1 MEDVLCDF
9 VDAGDG
15 KECSDVKI
23 RGKSNYL
30 LILEAGSKLEKDP
43 NADSICIA
51 QFEQDIVDVH
61 CLHIMFC
68 ASADNGYARVLGPH
82 RNTKNQITLVEGPPF
97 AREIKELAYS
107 FQTTSFPQVFRAQKL
122 SKHISANSTNP
133 TLTKHS
139 HRHRHRHR
147 HRHTHLKLRLSSTN
161 LHLPL
166 PRRYFSLLTFFSI
179 LLPNNT
185 LGPKPKIQN
194 QTIRAQKH
202 PRPPGRHT
210 NPLLN
215 TSKHRD
221 SQTAEI
227 LQPVSHPG
235 LVFVW
240 RGMYA

>member
-23 RGKSNYL
+23 RGKSKYL
-30 LILEAGSKLEKDP
+30 LVLEARSKLEKDP
-43 NADSICIA
+43 MADTIGIA
-51 QFEQDIVDVH
+51 QFEQDIIDVH

-97 AREIKELAYS
+97 AREIKELASS
-107 FQTTSFPQVFRAQKL
+107 FQTTSFPEVFRTQKL
-122 SKHISANSTNP
+122 SKHISINSTKT

-139 HRHRHRHR
+139 HKHRHK
-147 HRHTHLKLRLSSTN
+147 HRHTHLKLRLNRTN

-166 PRRYFSLLTFFSI
+166 PRQYFSLVILFSI
-179 LLPNNT
+179 RLSNNT
-185 LGPKPKIQN
+185 LGPKSKIQN
-194 QTIRAQKH
+194 QTIRVQKR

-215 TSKHRD
+215 PSKHRD

-227 LQPVSHPG
+227 VQPISHPG